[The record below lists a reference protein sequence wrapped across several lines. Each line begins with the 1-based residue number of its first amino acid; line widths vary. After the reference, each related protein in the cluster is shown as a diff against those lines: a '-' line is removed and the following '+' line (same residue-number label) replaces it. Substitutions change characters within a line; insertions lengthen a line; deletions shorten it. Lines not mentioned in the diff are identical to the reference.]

1 MKNSKVK
8 FFLGLLIG
16 LIVGA
21 LIACGIYFLTVGEVA
36 WQEYIQEK
44 LAPNV
49 VIVLSSVGTIL
60 LAAMPVIGRVSAAV
74 EKFKKATKD
83 VNDTVENNG
92 KNESRIASLEARLDS
107 IETATTN
114 TEKIVRIAFCNT
126 NELVKKGYAK
136 EIAKVGGDN
145 EKKDELEG

>member
-60 LAAMPVIGRVSAAV
+60 FAAMPVIGRVSAAV